1 MEKEELSYA
10 VERIEHM
17 EKMFD
22 EVKNAFENDPNF
34 NKNETLQKKVSLLTQ
49 YMESGQWLRDFELDE
64 KGELPD
70 NLKRGILSEDGLY
83 NLICDIE
90 QSKKSDPLKRLFDK
104 NEILF
109 AIIWIA
115 VYVLGFGNAD
125 MLSESLGFPKLITV
139 IFGVLLSVILL
150 LFIKTNGL
158 FGYFGLCE
166 PKKEPKDFLFYI
178 PLLLVSTASIWSG
191 ISFEIKPLT
200 AVLSVL
206 SMCLVG
212 FLEELI
218 FRGMLFTGMAKNG
231 IKSAIIVSSLTFGVG
246 HIVNLLMGAPV
257 FETLLQLVYASAAG
271 FCYTAIFYYGKSIIP
286 CVLSHALINSLSVFG
301 AEATTVEM
309 IIISAIQTAINIGYG
324 IYILKKKKACA

>member
-22 EVKNAFENDPNF
+22 EVKNAFKNDPDF
-34 NKNETLQKKVSLLTQ
+34 LKNEIMQRKVSLLTQ

-64 KGELPD
+64 KGELPKD
-70 NLKRGILSEDGLY
+70 LKRGILSEDGLY

-90 QSKKSDPLKRLFDK
+90 QSKKSDPLKKLFDK

-125 MLSESLGFPKLITV
+125 MLSEGLGFPKLITV
-139 IFGVLLSVILL
+139 IFGALLSVILL
-150 LFIKTNGL
+150 FFIKTNDL
-158 FGYFGLCE
+158 FGYFGLCRPE
-166 PKKEPKDFLFYI
+166 KKPKDFLFYI
-178 PLLLVSTASIWSG
+178 PLLFVSTASIWSG
-191 ISFEIKPLT
+191 FSFEIKPLT

-206 SMCLVG
+206 SMCFVG

-257 FETLLQLVYASAAG
+257 FETFLQLVYASAAG
-271 FCYTAIFYYGKSIIP
+271 FCYTAIFYYGKSIVP

-301 AEATTVEM
+301 AEGTTVEM
-309 IIISAIQTAINIGYG
+309 IIISAVQTAINIGYG